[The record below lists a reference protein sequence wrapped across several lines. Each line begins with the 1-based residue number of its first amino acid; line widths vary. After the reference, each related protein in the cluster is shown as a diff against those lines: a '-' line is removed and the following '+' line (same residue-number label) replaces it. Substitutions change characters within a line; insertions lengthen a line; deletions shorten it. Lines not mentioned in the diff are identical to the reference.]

1 LPTYFQSGLKVM
13 VMGRLDDS
21 TIMLRITRAVGIIT
35 AGVFAFFAFFA
46 VLLSPLVWWFEMGE
60 FFKNGESAS
69 SSLPIFISNQEL
81 VPGYI
86 TPASGLK
93 WKKIGPHKPIDGLEL
108 MNSRNSDRLAEAL
121 SRRTEF
127 TPQEWEEFDISNL
140 RMAHFVKSGDFYF
153 KPSKSAPEDELEDST
168 KAKRQR
174 FIYFRS
180 WWNAVK
186 WTSYVLAGFTVS
198 YPRQS
203 FAQGVRMSALFLHR
217 AM

>member
-1 LPTYFQSGLKVM
+1 M
-13 VMGRLDDS
+13 VMGRLDDA
-21 TIMLRITRAVGIIT
+21 TVMLRITRAVGIIT

-69 SSLPIFISNQEL
+69 STLPIFISNQEL
-81 VPGYI
+81 VPGHI

-93 WKKIGPHKPIDGLEL
+93 WKKIGPHKPIDGLAL
-108 MNSRNSDRLAEAL
+108 MDSDRLAEAL
-121 SRRTEF
+121 SRKTEF
-127 TPQEWEEFDISNL
+127 NRQEWVEFDIRNL
-140 RMAHFVKSGDFYF
+140 QMAHFVKSGDSYF
-153 KPSKSAPEDELEDST
+153 KPSKSVPEDELTDST
-168 KAKRQR
+168 KERRQR

-198 YPRQS
+198 YPRKS